1 MKDFNWSDLRGFLAV
16 VRTGRL
22 TVAAQSLNIDH
33 STLSRQIA
41 RLESALE
48 TRLFDRHPAG
58 YSLTAAGEWLVAQAE
73 EVERISVGIQ
83 TQLADR
89 ILSLSGSIRIGSP
102 EGFGTCFLAPRIG
115 RFASA
120 HPDLEIELIA
130 NPQVVRLNKREAE
143 MAIVNFCPRE
153 GHLHAHKLTEYELGL
168 YAAKHYLDRH
178 APIGRQDDIRA
189 HPFIGYIQDLL
200 PTVTHAYLEEVEKGV
215 VPKFRTSNI
224 LTQLAATR
232 EGAGLCV
239 LPCFMADPE
248 PGLVRLFPAEIR
260 VLREFW
266 LVVHSDLRHT
276 ARLRAMADFL
286 TREVRNERAL
296 FLPEPAPGAKA
307 V

>member
-16 VRTGRL
+16 VRAGRL
-22 TVAAQSLNIDH
+22 TIAAQALNIDH

-41 RLESALE
+41 RLEQSLR
-48 TRLFDRHPAG
+48 TKLFDRNPAG
-58 YSLTAAGEWLVAQAE
+58 YVLTGAGEWLVAQAE
-73 EVERISVGIQ
+73 EMERISVGIQ
-83 TQLADR
+83 TQLTDR
-89 ILSLSGSIRIGSP
+89 ILGLSGSIRIGSP

-115 RFASA
+115 RFVKA

-143 MAIVNFCPRE
+143 MAVINFCPRE
-153 GHLHAHKLTEYELGL
+153 GPLHAHKLTEYELGL
-168 YAAKHYLDRH
+168 YVARHYLDRN
-178 APIGRQDDIRA
+178 APIGSRGDIRA

-200 PTVTHAYLEEVEKGV
+200 PTVTHAYLEEVERSI
-215 VPKFRTSNI
+215 VPQFRTSNI

-239 LPCFMADPE
+239 LPCFMADRE

-260 VLREFW
+260 VIREFW

-276 ARLRAMADFL
+276 ARLRAMTDFL
-286 TREVRNERAL
+286 TREVRDERAL
-296 FLPEPAPGAKA
+296 FLPEPAPGP
-307 V
+307 